1 MERMEKMA
9 IVPEQSIEEQAKY
22 LMPAFLDEEGRSAL
36 VKAIVDKIVRL
47 YSERPSVITVIKNR
61 RTQEEVPE
69 ITRPLA
75 LELLRMIYSTISLAG
90 GSYQENVEV
99 LHAGGESVIVKASIK
114 ITLGDKVLEFVEIG
128 EGNYREEDD
137 ETPARRAYTRAMKRL
152 IEKILGEDFINR
164 LLLSLI
170 DNPASEN
177 QKNLIRR
184 LVNEKKLTKEIISQ
198 LIQSGKLP
206 KDFSL
211 NQALTEN
218 TLTKRQANA
227 IISAVLSRE
236 EQEQRPRERGRTQD
250 D

>member
-152 IEKILGEDFINR
+152 IEKIFGEDFINR

>member
-1 MERMEKMA
+1 MERKMA

-75 LELLRMIYSTISLAG
+75 LELLRMIYSTISLSG

-99 LHAGGESVIVKASIK
+99 LHAGGDSVIVKASIK

-198 LIQSGKLP
+198 LIQRFQLHTV
-206 KDFSL
+206 D
-211 NQALTEN
+211 
-218 TLTKRQANA
+218 
-227 IISAVLSRE
+227 
-236 EQEQRPRERGRTQD
+236 
-250 D
+250 

>member
-9 IVPEQSIEEQAKY
+9 IVSEQSIEEQAKY